1 MQSKISALYF
11 RLLPNAAH
19 YNYFT
24 HVRKALDNAAPAVKT
39 ALGAL
44 LPSFNEWHAKEEQAM
59 EWVRKSAFTT
69 LIVESFRRTEH
80 ILVGFSSQVRGL
92 EYNPEPAVATAAH
105 RIRLML
111 KNYGR
116 VCRKAYEAFSGDMR
130 VILQHLQDDY
140 AADVATLGLA
150 EWVSA
155 LEAAFTEFQ
164 ARLAQ
169 RDAQSLKKPADT
181 FTAVRGHMEK
191 LYHKIGHILN
201 ACAITSPDAPVF
213 VALIQQ
219 LNPEI
224 ERLNAEYHRHRY
236 AIANA
241 EPAPI
246 PPQPYA
252 GGLPVTPVPDVYYT
266 PLHGETKK
274 LALGKDYNLSYK
286 NNTHPGNAQCTLY
299 GKGRYTGRKTVTFII
314 QDMGR

>member
-1 MQSKISALYF
+1 MKSKISALYF
-11 RLLPNAAH
+11 RLMPNAAH

-24 HVRKALDNAAPAVKT
+24 HVRKLLDNAAPEVKI
-39 ALGAL
+39 ALGDL
-44 LPSFNEWHAKEEQAM
+44 LPSFNEWQAKEDQAI
-59 EWVRKSAFTT
+59 EWVRKSALTS
-69 LIVESFRRTEH
+69 LIVESFRRVEQ
-80 ILVGFSSQVRGL
+80 ILVGFSSQIRGM
-92 EYNPEPAVATAAH
+92 EYDPKPAVATAAH
-105 RIRLML
+105 RIHLML

-116 VCRKAYEAFSGDMR
+116 VCRKAYAAFSGDMR

-155 LEAAFTEFQ
+155 LEAAFTKFQ
-164 ARLAQ
+164 TRLEQ

-181 FTAVRGHMEK
+181 FTVIRNNLEK
-191 LYHKIGHILN
+191 LYHQIGGILN
-201 ACAITSPDAPVF
+201 AHATTSPDAPAF
-213 VALIQQ
+213 VAIIHQ

-236 AIANA
+236 AIADA

-252 GGLPVTPVPDVYYT
+252 GGQPVTPAPDVYYY
-266 PLHGETKK
+266 PLHGEPKK

-286 NNTHPGNAQCTLY
+286 ENKHPGNAQCILY
-299 GKGRYTGRKTVTFII
+299 GKGRYTGRKMVTFII
-314 QDMGR
+314 QDP